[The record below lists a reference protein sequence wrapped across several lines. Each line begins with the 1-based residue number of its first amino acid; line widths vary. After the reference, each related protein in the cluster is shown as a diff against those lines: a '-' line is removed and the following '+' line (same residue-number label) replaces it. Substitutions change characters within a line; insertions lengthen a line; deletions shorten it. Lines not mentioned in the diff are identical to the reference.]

1 MLSKVALHPHP
12 VSKPSFTLSL
22 SNPNKL
28 TDSPR
33 YTWLESILWLA
44 AGVQSVA
51 KTHLFVSPQE
61 KSCNSLP
68 PPDTL

>member
-1 MLSKVALHPHP
+1 MFAKVALHPHP
-12 VSKPSFTLSL
+12 VSKPSL
-22 SNPNKL
+22 NKF
-28 TDSPR
+28 TDSPS
-33 YTWLESILWLA
+33 YTWLESILWLV

-68 PPDTL
+68 PLDTL